1 MNQDRRRVLSIQ
13 SHVSFGYVGNKAASF
28 PLQLLGWDVDIVNTV
43 SIWFF
48 FIIISLMLIKAQ
60 VNFSNHAGYRRFG
73 GTKVKAEELQAML
86 DALQINRMLNQPYI
100 LTGLIDSI

>member
-43 SIWFF
+43 SIWF
-48 FIIISLMLIKAQ
+48 SL
-60 VNFSNHAGYRRFG
+60 S
-73 GTKVKAEELQAML
+73 
-86 DALQINRMLNQPYI
+86 
-100 LTGLIDSI
+100 